1 MKRQIL
7 TAIFAVGMTSVAY
20 ADGPAADWRGFY
32 YGTHIGGFWG
42 DADLSDFDDP
52 SYSESFDGGIA
63 GGQVGYNW
71 QSANLVFGIEGDY
84 SVVTADEGLTRADLE
99 RVGVDWRATLR
110 ARLGYAFDRHLL
122 YGTAGL
128 AAGRIELDDDT
139 DIGKETAIGWTIGG
153 GLETKLTPK
162 LSARV
167 EYLYSDFGNENSYV
181 SGDDVSAD
189 VTAHTLT
196 VGFNYSLG
204 DNPMS
209 VLTYE
214 PSAAAPGWA
223 GAHFGGYTAWAWADG
238 DHDEI
243 DGGSDG
249 GFDFNGSV
257 SGIQAGYDW
266 QRGNFVYGIEADIGL
281 SDAEDRGEALDSKLD
296 LERVGMDWLS
306 TLRARAGYDFGSYL
320 VYATGGA
327 AFAGIDLYDNGDNE
341 TKAMTGWT
349 LGVGVEAKVTAN
361 NTIKIEYLHADFGDE
376 TFDVEGDERNV
387 DLDADIIRIGGNHRF

>member
-7 TAIFAVGMTSVAY
+7 SAIFVVGMTSVAY

-32 YGTHIGGFWG
+32 YGSHIGGFWG
-42 DADLSDFDDP
+42 DADVTDSFDG
-52 SYSESFDGGIA
+52 SFGSSLDGGIA

-84 SVVTADEGLTRADLE
+84 SVVTADESLDAGGLE
-99 RVGVDWRATLR
+99 RIGMDWRATLR
-110 ARLGYAFDRHLL
+110 ARLGYAFNRHLL

-128 AAGRIELDDDT
+128 AAGRIEFDADT
-139 DIGKETAIGWTIGG
+139 DISEETAIGWTIGG
-153 GLETKLTPK
+153 GFETKLTPK

-167 EYLYSDFGNENSYV
+167 EYLYSDFGDESSRV
-181 SGDDVSAD
+181 STSDVNAD

-209 VLTYE
+209 VLSYE

-243 DGGSDG
+243 GGGSDG
-249 GFDFNGSV
+249 GFDFSGNV

-281 SDAEDRGEALDSKLD
+281 SDAEDHGSSLDDKLD
-296 LERVGMDWLS
+296 LERIGMDWLS
-306 TLRARAGYDFGSYL
+306 TLRARVGYDFGSYL

-327 AFAGIDLYDNGDNE
+327 AFAGIDLYDDGDND
-341 TKAMTGWT
+341 TKTMSGWT
-349 LGVGVEAKVTAN
+349 LGAGVEAKVTAN
-361 NTIKIEYLHADFGDE
+361 NTVKIEYLHADFGDDD
-376 TFDVEGDERNV
+376 FDVDGDTRNV